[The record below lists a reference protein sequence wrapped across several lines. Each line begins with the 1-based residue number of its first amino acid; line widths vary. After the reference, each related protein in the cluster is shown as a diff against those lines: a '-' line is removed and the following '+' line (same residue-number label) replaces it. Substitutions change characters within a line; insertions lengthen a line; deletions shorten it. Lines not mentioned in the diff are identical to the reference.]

1 MVVTDGFIE
10 RMLNGRRSLEQTL
23 ADFLTKIEHDPRPE
37 LARTVELLR
46 AEIEIR
52 GAAASRRGAALPI
65 PIGTAPLSADTRSHP
80 DPAAARPKPIRLSGA
95 CRRWRALWQPL
106 LGSVTGVRAPWRP

>member
-1 MVVTDGFIE
+1 MVVTDGFID

-23 ADFLTKIEHDPRPE
+23 ADFLTKIEHDSCPD
-37 LARTVELLR
+37 LARTVEMLR

-65 PIGTAPLSADTRSHP
+65 PIGTASLSADTRFHH
-80 DPAAARPKPIRLSGA
+80 DPAEARPKPNR
-95 CRRWRALWQPL
+95 Q
-106 LGSVTGVRAPWRP
+106 